1 MDSARHVL
9 QVLCMMTFE
18 TLPWTV
24 RHGTRI
30 KSKSCKGSF
39 FNYVDQILPVIDH
52 LPTSGWHW
60 WSNSFNVIRENLH
73 TIDISSTT
81 YLPRLVNV
89 VKERPTKESK
99 DFAWTELRTE
109 VVRMLG
115 LFVPILPQSVRWPS
129 QGILH
134 VVCLLFLIEKKIKL
148 CLICFAWLFLP
159 DCEVVEK

>member
-39 FNYVDQILPVIDH
+39 FNYVDQNLPIIDPPPY
-52 LPTSGWHW
+52 LFTFCWYW
-60 WSNSFNVIRENLH
+60 RRNSFTVIKGKYL
-73 TIDISSTT
+73 IFLVPPK
-81 YLPRLVNV
+81 YLPILVNV
-89 VKERPTKESK
+89 VKERPPKESK

-134 VVCLLFLIEKKIKL
+134 VVCLLFLIEKK
-148 CLICFAWLFLP
+148 
-159 DCEVVEK
+159 